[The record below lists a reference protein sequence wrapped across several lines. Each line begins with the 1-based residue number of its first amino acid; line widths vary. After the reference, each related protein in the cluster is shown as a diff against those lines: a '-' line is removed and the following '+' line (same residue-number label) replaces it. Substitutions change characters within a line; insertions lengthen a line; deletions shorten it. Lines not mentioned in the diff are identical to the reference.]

1 MNKELKSVPT
11 WFKANKI
18 YINTDKTK
26 WNIFH
31 TTSKKLF
38 MSTKNL
44 ELIIDGITLE
54 QETVTKFLRVF
65 IDENVTWKVHINTI
79 ATKIP
84 KSILYIGSVIFPR
97 KQLNELYFS
106 FGHSY
111 LSYFLWGK
119 SYEKKNIDKQL
130 RKAFCWF
137 TKHK

>member
-1 MNKELKSVPT
+1 
-11 WFKANKI
+11 
-18 YINTDKTK
+18 
-26 WNIFH
+26 
-31 TTSKKLF
+31 

-54 QETVTKFLRVF
+54 QETVTKIMRVF

-97 KQLNELYFS
+97 KQLNQLYFS

-130 RKAFCWF
+130 RKAFCPS

>member
-1 MNKELKSVPT
+1 M
-11 WFKANKI
+11 
-18 YINTDKTK
+18 
-26 WNIFH
+26 
-31 TTSKKLF
+31 
-38 MSTKNL
+38 
-44 ELIIDGITLE
+44 
-54 QETVTKFLRVF
+54 RVF

-97 KQLNELYFS
+97 KQLNQLYFS

-130 RKAFCWF
+130 RKAFCSS